1 MASYLHVPVGI
12 TPFIGDACPSAPT
25 SPPSP
30 TQTPVTTTTK
40 PVVDLSRLPKAFEP
54 LVYEVFL
61 RPDFYSQEPSE
72 FYVTGNTTIHVHCH
86 ETRAKV
92 ILHARDME
100 LTEGNIYK
108 IIDIQYRDHTC
119 FFMH

>member
-1 MASYLHVPVGI
+1 M
-12 TPFIGDACPSAPT
+12 
-25 SPPSP
+25 
-30 TQTPVTTTTK
+30 
-40 PVVDLSRLPKAFEP
+40 
-54 LVYEVFL
+54 
-61 RPDFYSQEPSE
+61 
-72 FYVTGNTTIHVHCH
+72 TGNTTIHVHCH

-119 FFMH
+119 FSCINICRVPRKLDEHEAVRPSVQTSHEGPGKC